1 MTTDDPVSAL
11 LVAVAALVVQLVEW
25 LVVWLVVRLVAG
37 RWSLVVLVAGR

>member
-1 MTTDDPVSAL
+1 MHSL
-11 LVAVAALVVQLVEW
+11 LVVVAALVVQLVVW